1 MPDQRLLLTD
11 KSVEKL
17 PLATEG
23 QYFVRDTDLRGFL
36 ILVRIPIYPPMH
48 SNAKPPTDSDLKPP
62 SVPI

>member
-23 QYFVRDTDLRGFL
+23 QYFVGDTELRGFL
-36 ILVRIPIYPPMH
+36 ILIGKRTKTFM
-48 SNAKPPTDSDLKPP
+48 AGGG
-62 SVPI
+62 

>member
-23 QYFVRDTDLRGFL
+23 QYFVRDTELRGFL
-36 ILVRIPIYPPMH
+36 ILV
-48 SNAKPPTDSDLKPP
+48 ADSDE
-62 SVPI
+62 VAQCFRDIVAH